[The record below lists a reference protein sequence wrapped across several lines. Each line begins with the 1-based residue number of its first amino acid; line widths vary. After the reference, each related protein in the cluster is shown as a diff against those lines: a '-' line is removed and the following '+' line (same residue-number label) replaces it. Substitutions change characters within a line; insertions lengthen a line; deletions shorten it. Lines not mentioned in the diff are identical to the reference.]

1 MKKSKL
7 LLNTLA
13 KFFAGI
19 ILVGTLL
26 FLPAG
31 TFNYFNGWLFMLL
44 LFVPMMILGIVL
56 FFKAPDLLAKR
67 LSSKE
72 KEKTQ
77 QGVVKFSA
85 LIFLLGFVIA
95 ALDFKFGWSK
105 VPLWIVIVA
114 SVILVKA
121 YTAIASITIK

>member
-1 MKKSKL
+1 MEKSKL
-7 LLNTLA
+7 LVNTLV

-19 ILVGTLL
+19 ILVAVLL

-31 TFNYFNGWLFMLL
+31 TFHYFNGWLFIAL

-56 FFKAPDLLAKR
+56 FFKAPDLLKKR

-85 LIFLLGFVIA
+85 LIFL
-95 ALDFKFGWSK
+95 
-105 VPLWIVIVA
+105 
-114 SVILVKA
+114 
-121 YTAIASITIK
+121 